1 MARALTA
8 ILLLAAVGLSAA
20 TPASAGPHCY
30 RADADSGE
38 LLFDGVLDGTP
49 FTGHFRAFSVK
60 LCLENDDLATARI
73 RVTVDPGAADTGN
86 RQGNEAMRGEEFFHV
101 ARFPEAVWTSR
112 SIDPDGDGYLAEGEL
127 TVRDIS
133 APQSVRLRYQP
144 GDPARLSG
152 HAEIMRLDW
161 RVGTGE
167 FEDPDFIRDRVDL
180 RFELTLEASGG
191 H

>member
-1 MARALTA
+1 MARALTVVA
-8 ILLLAAVGLSAA
+8 LLAALALSAA
-20 TPASAGPHCY
+20 APASAGSHCY
-30 RADADSGE
+30 RADANSGE
-38 LLFDGVLDGTP
+38 LLFDGVLEGTP
-49 FTGHFRAFSVK
+49 FTGRFRAFSVV
-60 LCLENDDLATARI
+60 LCLENEDLTSARI

-112 SIDPDGDGYLAEGEL
+112 DLHPVGDGYLAEGEL

-133 APQSVRLRYQP
+133 APQSVHLRYQP

-167 FEDPDFIRDRVDL
+167 FEDPEFIRNRVDV
-180 RFELTLEASGG
+180 RFELTLGKSVG